1 MYLEHLLDSEI
12 REEGQHGSAIQA
24 ISRETGISEKDVRSY
39 YLAILERHRYYT
51 KVKELLSAT
60 VSRRLREIL
69 LVKNTL
75 KIEEDVQMIAYKIAH
90 HIPGR
95 IRVEIPVLK
104 SLSFMELRKVAEKLQ
119 AIPVPPGIREVRPNP
134 LNLSLVIIYEPENID
149 IIRYINEMISRMG
162 ILSDSCPLP

>member
-90 HIPGR
+90 HIPWR
-95 IRVEIPVLK
+95 IRVEIPALK
-104 SLSFMELRKVAEKLQ
+104 SLSFMELRKVADKLQ
-119 AIPVPPGIREVRPNP
+119 AIPVPAGIKEVRPNP
-134 LNLSLVIIYEPENID
+134 LNMSLVIIYQPENID
-149 IIRYINEMISRMG
+149 IIRYINEMISLME
-162 ILSDSCPLP
+162 IL

>member
-1 MYLEHLLDSEI
+1 MYLEYLIDSEI
-12 REEGQHGSAIQA
+12 EDTLHVNAIRA
-24 ISRETGISEKDVRSY
+24 ISRDIGLPEKDVRSF

-60 VSRRLREIL
+60 VSRRLKEIL

-75 KIEEDVQMIAYKIAH
+75 KIEEDIQMIAYKIAH

-95 IRVEIPVLK
+95 IRVEIPALK
-104 SLSFMELRKVAEKLQ
+104 SLSFMELRKVAEKFQ
-119 AIPVPPGIREVRPNP
+119 AIPVPAGIREVRPNP
-134 LNLSLVIIYEPENID
+134 LNMSLVIIYEPENID

-162 ILSDSCPLP
+162 ILSDSCLLP